1 MSDPSDNWVSKA
13 TRHPSRG
20 GLRRILCASLEEAD
34 SFVKSGC
41 HHRAIRSPQSG
52 PRLNNK
58 SGRSVGNWVHSVRS
72 IRYCLP
78 RVRLSIHSPLLPL
91 SFLSP
96 PFLSLSLSP
105 DSSRTL
111 ISPSPLSSR
120 TESPPKPRKT
130 LGCRL
135 EEFQPAVTAPY
146 SRLFNYFYW
155 PGHYSGGRRERK
167 IGGRFHCGD

>member
-78 RVRLSIHSPLLPL
+78 RVRLSIRSPLLPL
-91 SFLSP
+91 SSLLA
-96 PFLSLSLSP
+96 PFSLSLSLSP
-105 DSSRTL
+105 ARGIPAGCHRLLTRDCL
-111 ISPSPLSSR
+111 IIFIGPAITP
-120 TESPPKPRKT
+120 
-130 LGCRL
+130 G
-135 EEFQPAVTAPY
+135 EEGWGKV
-146 SRLFNYFYW
+146 SLW
-155 PGHYSGGRRERK
+155 
-167 IGGRFHCGD
+167 